1 MRAAYGKALR
11 DFFLKNT
18 RTIQLID
25 FAGSKVFDSATVD
38 VNIMIFEKGSSDDV
52 IRACVIKEDC
62 SNNMSEYIEH
72 NPVFTQF
79 EVGQSWA
86 ILSPIEASIKRKIE
100 AIGTPLRDWGVKIY
114 RGILT
119 GCNEAF
125 IIDGAKKDEL
135 IAEDPK
141 SAEIIRPNNLYYLVF
156 RTIYYLS
163 FFVL

>member
-1 MRAAYGKALR
+1 MYFGKITNLKALIFHSLLVTAYPDVAINHR
-11 DFFLKNT
+11 FASALKVCDGGIFWNT
-18 RTIQLID
+18 GRRGKRKCQKI
-25 FAGSKVFDSATVD
+25 S
-38 VNIMIFEKGSSDDV
+38 
-52 IRACVIKEDC
+52 
-62 SNNMSEYIEH
+62 SEYIEH

-100 AIGTPLRDWGVKIY
+100 AIGTPLRDWDVRINY
-114 RGILT
+114 GIKT
-119 GCNEAF
+119 GYNEAF
-125 IIDGAKKDEL
+125 IISGAKKDEL
-135 IAEDPK
+135 IAQDPK